1 MKPESTMDPDSA
13 PGPVRVDV
21 TANRRA
27 RRLDGALRGLDDR
40 RRQRIEA
47 DNLRRAQTDRCE
59 ALGLARRKRQWT
71 PARGAHRCAATPDR
85 LGVDVGMLLRRA
97 RIDQRPDDSAGH
109 RARRRAD
116 RGRRQPCL
124 NRTRNNASDAPFID

>member
-40 RRQRIEA
+40 RRPRIEA
-47 DNLRRAQTDRCE
+47 DTI
-59 ALGLARRKRQWT
+59 
-71 PARGAHRCAATPDR
+71 CAALKRTAAKPWDWR
-85 LGVDVGMLLRRA
+85 GGNANGRQHAALTGVLPR
-97 RIDQRPDDSAGH
+97 RIDSE
-109 RARRRAD
+109 
-116 RGRRQPCL
+116 
-124 NRTRNNASDAPFID
+124 